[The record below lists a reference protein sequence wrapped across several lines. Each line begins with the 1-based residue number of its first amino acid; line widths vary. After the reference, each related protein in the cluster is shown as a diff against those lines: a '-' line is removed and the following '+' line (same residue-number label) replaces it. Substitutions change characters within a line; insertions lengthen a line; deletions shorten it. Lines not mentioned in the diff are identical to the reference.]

1 MFVIVYNNNVILGPM
16 RWNRFRFENEIQEE
30 CEYSAT
36 LPDRNDDMSA
46 ITVSDNIKILPI
58 LGTENPEYNPKIQ
71 ILHGPFWEFT
81 DTHAIHSYRPEYM
94 ALEGAREMHK
104 EQVGAERWN
113 KENAGVTVTIRG
125 NEYKFSSDRETRA
138 VLLNAVTNLDVI
150 NWKFNRDSWLE
161 MTKEEAQTVL
171 NAIHTHVQEC
181 FNWEHSKIQELNNCS
196 TVHELDAV
204 VIKEE

>member
-1 MFVIVYNNNVILGPM
+1 MFVIVHNNSVILGPM

-36 LPDRNDDMSA
+36 LPDRNDEMSA

-58 LGTENPEYNPKIQ
+58 LGTDNPEYNPKIQ
-71 ILHGPFWEFT
+71 ILNGPFWEFT
-81 DTHAIHSYRPEYM
+81 DTHAIFSYQPEYM
-94 ALEGAREMHK
+94 AFEGAREMHK

-161 MTKEEAQTVL
+161 MTKEEAQSVL
-171 NAIHTHVQEC
+171 NAIHTHVQES